1 VKYYEFRDF
10 VLQLIDRF
18 SADGAELLGNYND
31 QGDYMAR
38 IPGLLNSA
46 MIDIAVNGQ
55 AFLGVMEP
63 KNEDL
68 EPLAGGFTS
77 VKVPE
82 DFQRMTGDGI
92 PVVRQGRMTR
102 IKGYYMAGK
111 DRVLIRN
118 DLMRDGILEYYR
130 NPVMLDTA
138 PGADI
143 DDLELDGTL
152 EAQMAA
158 GYFVAAMLVLQDDSF
173 AYAALRNE
181 YDDRLTNMRKRLS
194 AEHFYVTDVMGVEGL
209 MQE

>member
-10 VLQLIDRF
+10 VLQLINQF
-18 SADGAELLGNYND
+18 SADGSELRETYND

-46 MIDIAVNGQ
+46 MMDIAVNGQ
-55 AFLGVMEP
+55 ALVGIMEP
-63 KNEDL
+63 KEEDL
-68 EPLAGGFTS
+68 TPMAGGFTA

-82 DFQRMTGDGI
+82 DFFKMTGDGI

-118 DLMRDGILEYYR
+118 DLLRDGILEYYR
-130 NPVMLDTA
+130 NPVMMDTS
-138 PGADI
+138 PMADI
-143 DDLELDGTL
+143 DDQELDGSL
-152 EAQMAA
+152 EAQLAA

-181 YDDRLTNMRKRLS
+181 YDDRLTNMKKRLS
-194 AEHFYVTDVMGVEGL
+194 AEHFFVTDVMGLEG
-209 MQE
+209 MMGE

>member
-1 VKYYEFRDF
+1 MKYYEFRDY

-18 SADGAELLGNYND
+18 SADGAELRETYND

-38 IPGLLNSA
+38 IPGLCNSA
-46 MIDIAVNGQ
+46 MMDIAANGQ
-55 AFLGVMEP
+55 ALVGVMEP
-63 KNEDL
+63 KEEDL
-68 EPLAGGFTS
+68 TPMAGGFTA

-82 DFQRMTGDGI
+82 DFQKMTGDGI

-118 DLMRDGILEYYR
+118 DLLRDGILEYHR
-130 NPVMLDTA
+130 NPVLLDTA
-138 PGADI
+138 PMADI
-143 DDLELDGTL
+143 DDQELDGSL
-152 EAQMAA
+152 EAQLAA

-181 YDDRLTNMRKRLS
+181 YDDRLTNMKKRLS
-194 AEHFYVTDVMGVEGL
+194 AEHFYVTDVLGLEGMMGE
-209 MQE
+209 

>member
-1 VKYYEFRDF
+1 
-10 VLQLIDRF
+10 
-18 SADGAELLGNYND
+18 
-31 QGDYMAR
+31 
-38 IPGLLNSA
+38 
-46 MIDIAVNGQ
+46 
-55 AFLGVMEP
+55 
-63 KNEDL
+63 
-68 EPLAGGFTS
+68 
-77 VKVPE
+77 VPE

-181 YDDRLTNMRKRLS
+181 YNDRLTNMRKRLS

>member
-1 VKYYEFRDF
+1 
-10 VLQLIDRF
+10 
-18 SADGAELLGNYND
+18 
-31 QGDYMAR
+31 
-38 IPGLLNSA
+38 
-46 MIDIAVNGQ
+46 
-55 AFLGVMEP
+55 
-63 KNEDL
+63 
-68 EPLAGGFTS
+68 
-77 VKVPE
+77 
-82 DFQRMTGDGI
+82 
-92 PVVRQGRMTR
+92 
-102 IKGYYMAGK
+102 
-111 DRVLIRN
+111 
-118 DLMRDGILEYYR
+118 MRDGILEYYR

-181 YDDRLTNMRKRLS
+181 YNDRLTNMRKRLS